1 MEGNEDSLN
10 KSSLIAIVMV
20 STDSSPLS
28 FGVLLPLTSLGF
40 ICQYNLENLVRC
52 IMQQF
57 WG

>member
-28 FGVLLPLTSLGF
+28 D
-40 ICQYNLENLVRC
+40 LEC
-52 IMQQF
+52 CYH
-57 WG
+57 